1 MREFPAEWHKQS
13 AVQLTWPDST
23 TDWKDDLKEVI
34 SVYKTIIEEISQ
46 DQKVIIV
53 AQDVDD
59 VSQLFSDNDNVTVV
73 KSQIDDTW
81 ARDHGGISVFDNGKP
96 VLLDFGF
103 NAWGEK
109 FIYQKDNAITQHMYH
124 SNIFNDNVEY
134 SNNLDFILEGGSVES
149 DGKGTVLTTAECLL
163 SSQRNPERNKENIEE
178 ELKQRLGVE
187 RVLWLENGYLA
198 GDDTDSHID
207 TLARFVNEE
216 TIAYVVCD
224 NEEDEHF
231 TSLKAMEDELIKF
244 RQKNGKPYRLVQLP
258 MADSV
263 YDEGDRLPATY
274 ANFLV
279 VNKKVLL
286 PFYNSPKDEGVRLIF
301 QQLYPQYKIVGI
313 NCLPLIKQ
321 HGSLH
326 CITMQYPIGFV
337 K

>member
-13 AVQLTWPDST
+13 AVQLTWPDSS
-23 TDWKDDLKEVI
+23 TDWKDDLNEVI
-34 SVYKTIIEEISQ
+34 PVYKTIVDEISQ

-59 VSQLFSDNDNVTVV
+59 VSLMFSDNENVTVV

-81 ARDHGGISVFDNGKP
+81 ARDHGGISVFDDGKP

-109 FIYQKDNAITQHMYH
+109 FSYQNDNAITQHMFH
-124 SNIFNDNVEY
+124 SNIFDEAVEY
-134 SNNLDFILEGGSVES
+134 SNNLDFIFEGGSVES
-149 DGKGTVLTTAECLL
+149 DGKGTILTTAECLL
-163 SSQRNPERNKENIEE
+163 SPQRNPERTKQQIEE
-178 ELKQRLGVE
+178 ELKQRLGVN
-187 RVLWLENGYLA
+187 RILWLENGYLA

-207 TLARFVNEE
+207 TLARFIDAE

-224 NEEDEHF
+224 DAEDEHY
-231 TSLKAMEDELIKF
+231 TSLKAMGDELIKF
-244 RQKNGKPYRLVQLP
+244 KQVDGKPYRLVKLP
-258 MADSV
+258 MADEV
-263 YDEGDRLPATY
+263 YEAGDRLPATY
-274 ANFLV
+274 ANFLI

-286 PFYNSPKDEGVRLIF
+286 PFYNSPKDEKVRLIF
-301 QQLYPQYKIVGI
+301 QELYPQHQIVGI